1 MVWFHIQ
8 CEKLLDNVYA
18 FLLEEAGEHWNCR
31 YCKRGCDKL
40 YKHIN
45 RIKTQQLEMSRKQKC
60 LKRDVSENMNELEK
74 RLTTKVAI
82 EDIHSIIIL
91 YGKK

>member
-1 MVWFHIQ
+1 M
-8 CEKLLDNVYA
+8 
-18 FLLEEAGEHWNCR
+18 
-31 YCKRGCDKL
+31 

-45 RIKTQQLEMSRKQKC
+45 KIKTQQLEMSRKQKC